1 MWEETSNENGSSVKS
16 SDFESSRTPSEKS
29 ASGSKK
35 LEEEQ
40 DQR

>member
-16 SDFESSRTPSEKS
+16 SDFESSCTPSEKS
-29 ASGSKK
+29 GRGSKK
-35 LEEEQ
+35 LDEEQ